1 MAQPKM
7 VILIKKKKGMSRE
20 DFIHHYETS
29 HSVIGKR
36 LLGHLWTK
44 YVRNYPLSLMEYQP
58 EDTSVDDSYDA
69 ITEIWIRDEA
79 AVEEMARIINIPENN
94 KLILEDEEKFQER
107 KHTRLLMVE
116 EVDTGTT
123 L

>member
-1 MAQPKM
+1 MFKI
-7 VILIKKKKGMSRE
+7 VILIKKKNGMSRE

-36 LLGHLWTK
+36 LLGHLWVK
-44 YVRNYPLSLMEYQP
+44 YVRNYPRGLMEHQP

-69 ITEIWIRDEA
+69 VTEIWLKDEA
-79 AVEEMARIINIPENN
+79 AMEEMGRIINEPENN
-94 KLILEDEEKFQER
+94 KLILADEEKFQER
-107 KHTRLLMVE
+107 LKTRLLIVDE
-116 EVDTGTT
+116 IDTGTT